1 MLKEQYLHSII
12 GNLGIAINRENNS
25 EIIIKLN
32 LFFNKKND
40 SYTLSEDYNI
50 FYQDYGT
57 LITDFQNTNFSDKH
71 EFINFYN
78 KYCLFGLENKKI
90 LKLFS
95 NNNSCSLVDYNNF
108 IEKTFIKYKKIMI
121 SYQEDIN
128 NILNYCLFNPSKNA
142 SSLSPFERLCILEY
156 TANNPA
162 ILQENTMQTVYLNTI
177 SNINENNLS
186 KEMIINKLK
195 NKSST
200 AYANSLNIPNDIS
213 SLIHFELTEILKDN
227 IILRKCNYCNKYFI
241 APNRHITYCSNIAPD
256 YATKMCKEVARNNK
270 YLDSKKSDEALAL
283 FTKVYHSKANKA
295 KRYKDIIDYAL
306 DYKHFQQIGK
316 KKVQKYKKQEIS
328 KEDFIA
334 WINRN
339 K

>member
-1 MLKEQYLHSII
+1 MLKNQYLHSII
-12 GNLGIAINRENNS
+12 GNLGIAINRESNS
-25 EIIIKLN
+25 EIIVKLN
-32 LFFNKKND
+32 IIFNKKNN
-40 SYTLSEDYNI
+40 SYILSEDYNI

-57 LITDFQNTNFSDKH
+57 LIADFQNTNFSDKH

-90 LKLFS
+90 FKLFS
-95 NNNSCSLVDYNNF
+95 NSNSCSLLDYNNF
-108 IEKTFIKYKKIMI
+108 IEKTFIKYKKIML

-128 NILNYCLFNPSKNA
+128 NVLNYCLFNPSKHT

-156 TANNPA
+156 TANNPS
-162 ILQENTMQTVYLNTI
+162 ILQENIIKTVYLNTL
-177 SNINENNLS
+177 SNVNKDNLS
-186 KEMIINKLK
+186 KEVLIRKIKDK
-195 NKSST
+195 TCT
-200 AYANSLNIPNDIS
+200 AYVNTLNIPSDLS

-241 APNRHITYCSNIAPD
+241 APNRHITYCSNVAPG
-256 YATKMCKEVARNNK
+256 YTTKTCKQVARYNK
-270 YLDSKKSDEALAL
+270 CIDAKKSDEALSL
-283 FTKVYHSKANKA
+283 FTKVYNNKANKA
-295 KRYKDIIDYAL
+295 RRYKDIIDYTL

-316 KKVQKYKKQEIS
+316 KKVEKYKKQEIS
-328 KEDFIA
+328 KEDFIE